1 MIKFRIKNSQSGM
14 ILLSTTMGVFV
25 ILSIFAFYLARFS
38 ITENR
43 SSGYY
48 IIDIKARS
56 LALSGLNHSLELFKV
71 NRGISNTS
79 GRINKGEYIVSKI
92 PSKNELD
99 ENLSRTNYFTLQ
111 STAKIGEVERKVR
124 CVVSS
129 LPEAFCFVF
138 YGNNNGD
145 ETSSLSTASLG
156 NITGDVFFRGNI
168 SSENGSDDGVNYSS
182 TGVGGTVIENS
193 PPFPIFDDTYF
204 NNFLNETINLNNA
217 NTALDLN
224 GENISI
230 SNHSDIN
237 EGEHATRTIELW
249 FKVDNKST
257 GSKQT
262 LYEEGGTTR
271 GLNIYINSDGA
282 LYGGGWN
289 RNESEWMGDWINTNT
304 TDDIVNGQWHHVAL
318 VLNGS
323 TSVQD
328 DALTMYLDGELV
340 STVQGSQLWQHGAN
354 IKVGKNGNTRFK
366 GGSDNSSG
374 EYFYGSIDEFRIW
387 NVARSSQ
394 NIALYKDS
402 FLNGNEIELT
412 TYFDFEDQTADDVQT
427 FDSKNNGT
435 ISSNSVSWVSGPPLN
450 ISFENE
456 DIDLTSYSDSILYI
470 NGDVLISNCSII
482 GPGKIVVNGGLTINS
497 NSEIGTSNSQENH
510 IYFISEKD
518 LTITGCSSI
527 GSDLKNYVIAY
538 SRNKILIENINKFY
552 GLIIS
557 KGSECVIKDSEIF
570 GALYSESSTI
580 DLKENTII
588 RGSIVSKYSINI
600 LDGTV
605 SLTKDDLPLFINQNI
620 GLEPF
625 IIPGSYLE
633 Y

>member
-1 MIKFRIKNSQSGM
+1 M

-43 SSGYY
+43 SSSYY
-48 IIDIKARS
+48 LFDIKARS

-71 NRGISNTS
+71 NRGISNTI
-79 GRINKGEYIVSKI
+79 GRANYGEYVVSKI

-111 STAKIGEVERKVR
+111 STAKIDEVERKVR

-129 LPEAFCFVF
+129 VPEAFCFVF

-156 NITGDVFFRGNI
+156 YITGDVFFRGNI
-168 SSENGSDDGVNYSS
+168 NSENGSDEGVNYSS
-182 TGVGGTVIENS
+182 TGVGGTVIENL

-204 NNFLNETINLNNA
+204 NNLLNETINSNSA

-224 GENISI
+224 GENIFI
-230 SNHSDIN
+230 SNHLDIN
-237 EGEHATRTIELW
+237 EGTHATRTIELW

-304 TDDIVNGQWHHVAL
+304 TDDIINGQWHHVAL

-323 TSVQD
+323 TSIQD

-340 STVQGSQLWQHGAN
+340 STVQGSQLWQHLAN
-354 IKVGKNGNTRFK
+354 INVGKNGNTRFK

-402 FLNGNEIELT
+402 FLNGNETELT
-412 TYFDFEDQTADDVQT
+412 TYFDFEDQNADDVQT

-482 GPGKIVVNGGLTINS
+482 GPGKIVVNGDLTINL
-497 NSEIGTSNSQENH
+497 NSEIETINSQENH
-510 IYFISEKD
+510 IYFICEKD
-518 LTITGCSSI
+518 LTIIDCETI

-538 SRNKILIENINKFY
+538 SRNKIKIENIDKFY
-552 GLIIS
+552 GLVIS
-557 KGSECVIKDSEIF
+557 KGSECVIENSEIF

-605 SLTKDDLPLFINQNI
+605 SLSKDNLPLFINQNI